1 MGELAFVCTG
11 DEASGSLPGK
21 HFVVMRFI
29 FEAVVVFADE
39 LSELLIY
46 SL

>member
-1 MGELAFVCTG
+1 LGELVFICTG

-21 HFVVMRFI
+21 HFVAMWFI